1 MKQNLE
7 QEVRELWS
15 KASHPFTSDEIEIFF
30 DEQFDAEATTA
41 VRHDGKL
48 VACGQW
54 SERKMT
60 FVGLPVAVGLIQGIM
75 VDPKL
80 KPAERS
86 ASVAELLAEIHRQ
99 QFARGVMY
107 SVVIPTDTKQRQWL
121 ESQGY
126 MTASHRLTVESKIP
140 EGFVAD
146 TRTEVKPAE
155 EWGKELWLYYAQ
167 HGGMHDYELK
177 LSEGDFFAMLARH
190 DARGGHVLVARRH
203 GKIVGLALAQ
213 CEGKPLK
220 SGKASEK
227 QFRINIKYVLA
238 TDANVL
244 HTMQQCALALE
255 PHCRQLV
262 MEGGCPAKGFK
273 GAQPFAMMRTICM
286 EKFLTFVANTLP
298 GLQLVATIDGDNDL
312 PQNNATYRL
321 RDGRCYVSP
330 FLNESRMT
338 SGGIPAMLLSGQ
350 PVQIPFA

>member
-15 KASHPFTSDEIEIFF
+15 KANHTFTSDEIEIFF
-30 DEQFDAEATTA
+30 DEQFDAEATSA
-41 VRHDGKL
+41 VRQDGKL

-60 FVGLPVAVGLIQGIM
+60 FVGQPITVGLIQGVM

-80 KPAERS
+80 KPAER
-86 ASVAELLAEIHRQ
+86 AARLAELLAEMHRQ
-99 QFARGVMY
+99 QYERGVML
-107 SVVIPTDTKQRQWL
+107 SVIVPADAKQRQWF
-121 ESQGY
+121 ESQSY
-126 MTASHRLTVESKIP
+126 MNASHRLTVESKTP
-140 EGFVAD
+140 EGFVPD
-146 TRTEVKPAE
+146 VRTEVSLAE
-155 EWGKELWLYYAQ
+155 EWGKDLWLYYAQ

-203 GKIVGLALAQ
+203 NKIVGLALAQ

-220 SGKASEK
+220 NGKASEK

-244 HTMQQCALALE
+244 YTMQQYALALE

-273 GAQPFAMMRTICM
+273 GARPFAMMRTICM
-286 EKFLTFVANTLP
+286 EKFLTLVANTLP
-298 GLQLVATIDGDNDL
+298 GLQLVATIDGDTDL

-330 FLNESRMT
+330 FLNETRMT
-338 SGGIPAMLLSGQ
+338 AGGIPAMLLSGQ
-350 PVQIPFA
+350 PVQIPSV